1 MSTERP
7 TAEPVGSARHAH
19 DSAVFDARYRAI
31 STRDRRFDG
40 QFFTGVKSTGIYCR
54 PSCPARTPKPENVA
68 FYSTSAAAQ
77 EAGFRACKRCLPEAT
92 PGTPEWN
99 IRHDVAARAMRLIGD
114 GVVDREGIE
123 GLSSRLGYSA
133 RQLQR
138 TLVAELGAAPLA
150 LARARRAQTAR
161 ALLVGTDLLLA
172 DVAHAA
178 GFGSV
183 RQFNETFAQVFDA
196 TPTQIRER
204 TRRRHS
210 NAPAPDIARAS
221 ALTSIGTGI
230 TADSHTCSTP
240 DGPASDAS
248 AQVNASAQGRTARSD
263 SRINVRITLPVR
275 DPFDAHSVFEFLAV
289 RAIPGVESA
298 DLSDPDRLSYARTLS
313 LPGGPGAVEV
323 VASRLPRAVGSWR
336 IEARLELS
344 TLSDISVATARIR
357 RLFDLDAD
365 AQGIDLALSAD
376 PALAPL
382 VAQTPG
388 IRVPGAV
395 DPAELLIR
403 AIIGQ
408 QISVAAARKHLTRL
422 AHRAGEPYE
431 SSIPGLN
438 LLFATP
444 AAIAH
449 AVPEPPAQGDLDPDR
464 TLRLPRRSINT
475 VRGAALALAS
485 GDLALHVGL
494 DSADL
499 RKRLVALPGVG
510 EWTAAY
516 VALRVLG
523 DTDAWMIGDVA
534 LVAGA
539 RALGLL
545 PNAINDDPAHP
556 PAPPPSQRGK
566 ESAASKQAAHRAL
579 AERARGW
586 APWRSYA
593 SMHLWQAAGSPSTR
607 PSPPAR
613 PSLPR
618 NPVSHLDF
626 PPANRDLGNT
636 RGNSQPTSNR
646 STPEES

>member
-1 MSTERP
+1 MFE
-7 TAEPVGSARHAH
+7 
-19 DSAVFDARYRAI
+19 ARYRAI

-210 NAPAPDIARAS
+210 NAPAPEIARAS

-240 DGPASDAS
+240 DGPASDTS
-248 AQVNASAQGRTARSD
+248 AQRSSSSQGRTSAQGRTARTD
-263 SRINVRITLPVR
+263 SRISVRITLPVR

-289 RAIPGVESA
+289 RAIEGVESA

-323 VASRLPRAVGSWR
+323 LAIRIPRAVGSWR
-336 IEARLELS
+336 LEARLELS

-431 SSIPGLN
+431 SSIPGLD
-438 LLFATP
+438 LLFPTP
-444 AAIAH
+444 DAISY

-475 VRGAALALAS
+475 VRGAAFALAS

-494 DSADL
+494 DSDDL
-499 RKRLVALPGVG
+499 HTRLIALPGVG

-545 PNAINDDPAHP
+545 PNAIHDDPAHP
-556 PAPPPSQRGK
+556 PAPPHSQRGK

-607 PSPPAR
+607 PSPPAL

-626 PPANRDLGNT
+626 PPANRDLGNA

>member
-1 MSTERP
+1 MFE
-7 TAEPVGSARHAH
+7 
-19 DSAVFDARYRAI
+19 ARYRAI

-123 GLSSRLGYSA
+123 GLSTRLGYSA

-248 AQVNASAQGRTARSD
+248 AQGNASALRSSNTQGRTARSD

-336 IEARLELS
+336 LEARLELS

-365 AQGIDLALSAD
+365 AQGIDLALAAD

-431 SSIPGLN
+431 SSIPGLD
-438 LLFATP
+438 LLFPTP
-444 AAIAH
+444 DAISY

-494 DSADL
+494 DSDDL
-499 RKRLVALPGVG
+499 HTRLIALPGVG

-545 PNAINDDPAHP
+545 PNAINDDPAPP

-607 PSPPAR
+607 PS
-613 PSLPR
+613 LPR
-618 NPVSHLDF
+618 DPVSHLDF
-626 PPANRDLGNT
+626 PTANRDLGNA